1 MKSKLRKF
9 PDEFYVTNWGMQKNN
24 LTFNDK
30 GFIKI
35 KSKRYNDTII
45 LAKYGWVARQASRKK
60 LIAYTVAE
68 LEEFLTMSQEEQDL
82 WHSAKKLFGG
92 GYVRTIK
99 PAG

>member
-1 MKSKLRKF
+1 MKLL
-9 PDEFYVTNWGMQKNN
+9 E
-24 LTFNDK
+24 FNDK
-30 GFIKI
+30 GFIKF
-35 KSKRYNDTII
+35 KSKRYQDTII

-60 LIAYTVAE
+60 LIAYTLGE
-68 LEEFLTMSQEEQDL
+68 LAEFLTMSQEEQDL